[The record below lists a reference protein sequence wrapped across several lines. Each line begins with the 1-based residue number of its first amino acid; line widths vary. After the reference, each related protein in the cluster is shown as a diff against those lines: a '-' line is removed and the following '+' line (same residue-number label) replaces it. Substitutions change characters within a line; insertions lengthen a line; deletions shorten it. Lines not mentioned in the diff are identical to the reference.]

1 MPFDV
6 AEALKAGYSQQ
17 EIATFLGEQ
26 KKFDTQKA
34 FESGYSP
41 DEVISFL
48 NPKEQTTG
56 ERLKR
61 AAVKGFEAIPESAA
75 GIGLGVSSALGL
87 ESTGKQAEAIRKEA
101 KKEAEL
107 PQGITWDELEKTYGT
122 EGAFAALKKLPTYVA
137 EQILQSAPSMAIPL
151 AAGAAGAALSGPLA
165 PIVGPLTGIGAYGVQ
180 QFGSFM
186 QRQAQE
192 GATPETLAPGK
203 AALAAAATAPI
214 GYFAD
219 RFTLGMSKV
228 PTKVLGEEISKEL
241 AKRTSGVAGR
251 AATGA
256 SLGIIAEAPTEVLE
270 QAAERWQAGL
280 DLTGEEAKKE
290 YKEAFFGAAAVG
302 GVGGAAARVLRGA
315 PPEPEVAPPPV
326 APPPYAPEPSITG
339 TNTADM
345 IAALS
350 RPQNADMMAAIRGR
364 EEEQAAQAEAQRVE
378 EERAAAETKRLEE
391 EAQRVETARQMAAR
405 ERVRAMPGFT
415 GADTTNADILQAVRE
430 KQEAEAIALEKG
442 KEIEYRKILGT
453 TFSADPLQN
462 FRQQQAAI
470 DRLDYTTP
478 EMKKQI
484 PDIYDELKALSEEP
498 DTEAPPVTPPVT
510 TVTPPVTP
518 IAPPVASVVE
528 PIAPPVA
535 APIAPPVAP
544 PVVAPGAAPVAAPIA
559 PPVAPPVI
567 EEQQPIKQ
575 DKSLAS
581 QPTYTESTVLEVP
594 VPELT
599 LSKDVPQFKSD
610 ANQNGV
616 VQATKL
622 EGKFDRRLASPV
634 QVWQRNNGQLEVIS
648 GRHRLDLAQ
657 RSGEKTIPAQIYK
670 ESEGFN
676 ADMARMLDIE
686 LNVKDGRGKVKD
698 YVSFFKEFGLP
709 KEQAR
714 AEGLL
719 NTAIGRQAYEIA
731 DAGSPSLIAAHFN
744 KDITDDAATAIAI
757 NAPRDEAL
765 QNLGMQQ
772 VRDGKSINHAV
783 NFMRSAMAAGFKGK
797 EGSGDLFG
805 FDDSF
810 AKEAEAVTKEATK
823 QQREA
828 RQQLSAIKGAAK
840 SPEKARLGGV
850 DVKNLE
856 QTQAKIAELEKTINE
871 LENFHTN
878 PELYKKLRQAAGLEV
893 AEVAP
898 AVEEITTPAEEAS
911 EIKDLTIRD
920 KLKRIAKNIGVKVF
934 ETGGGYSAGSGVVSI
949 PTEDR
954 QVEGAQTPEHVFAH
968 ELGHA
973 VMQNRQMSY
982 NGMPNVEVEKWI
994 KGWSGIKNISKS
1006 FRPEMHKHPLPKFK
1020 RHANKPDEIIADAL
1034 GSFFLGESSRQ
1045 DIQPIIEAM
1054 NLNDFDLGLK
1064 EKPSQELVSPTPEA
1078 LKAQEERAKS
1088 EEKRIAAEKKA
1099 SDDKAKADA
1108 EVGEY
1113 KLAGSDRAADQDSD
1127 QEAMFSLL
1135 GKSEKQITAFEQ
1147 SLRTLLNKFG
1157 LKDVGLKL
1165 SEGMRD
1171 EGSYAAKL
1179 IQIAA
1184 DSASP
1189 IRTLRHEAIHALREL
1204 GFFTEGQWKSL
1215 SKMAKDKWIDQY
1227 LKQRNV
1233 DGKPL
1238 KAGEE
1243 SRYDAYMREYKGD
1256 MEKIT
1261 EEAVADAFADFE
1273 STKPPAGMLQS
1284 LLKRLSNLFQ
1294 SIKSALTKIE
1304 APEQIFAKVEKGA
1317 LKPEAERA
1325 PSESKS
1331 LRTSVESLKESA
1343 QKFLQTR
1350 QPLDRE
1356 ALSHVQDEDF
1366 KDALGTVFN
1375 PQRKTVI
1382 DKVEGMKD
1390 GFWRRVAQGVAD
1402 QYRTIKDYDPVSYM
1416 LARLSK
1422 TVDGALEGL
1431 MLHGHV
1437 FNDGGALNIRQ
1448 NTKGMLEAL
1457 KPLGKEVDSY
1467 QMWIALN
1474 RESKLPPEKRSPNI
1488 SALVPNKD
1496 LLVQGTLNGK
1506 PRLEVYQSVQK
1517 DKNALNKSVLD
1528 VALNAGI
1535 INSSAKDIAAI
1546 RNRTDL
1552 TDQQKQDKIDKIGP
1566 GAYEIFSNDIF
1577 YIPFY
1582 KEMEDGDVQSS
1593 ASAAGLDR
1601 QKFSAELKGMTDKP
1615 FGDLMENTLRNWS
1628 HILSAS
1634 MKNQAANSTINA
1646 TMKAGATIPNMKVG
1660 LAYRDGVVYS
1670 TKNDEVVG
1678 DGVLRPEQTSSEG
1691 KGMVKIM
1698 RDGHPMYFEVLDP
1711 MLLESI
1717 ISIGYMGPKSKFLE
1731 VARDF
1736 KNVLQFGVTI
1746 SPTFKVNNLIRD
1758 SISAMAVSALK
1769 KTPWANVAE
1778 GWAASRKN
1786 NPAHISALAG
1796 GAVFNFGSTYEGD
1809 QAKLIKQLI
1818 KQGVRPDSILDSPEK
1833 IKAGMKLLWNKYQ
1846 EFGNR
1851 SEAANRLALYNQLRA
1866 DRKDSKGNTVQGMS
1880 HMEASFQARDLLDFS
1895 MQGSWQA
1902 FRTVTMV
1909 VPFLNARVQGLYKL
1923 GRDGITPTTRVLYNT
1938 VTGKEITAS
1947 DRQKAYSFSVTTSAV
1962 ALASMAL
1969 YMAFKDDED
1978 FQKRDEWDRD
1988 NFWWIKIPGMEYALR
2003 VPKPFE
2009 VGAFGTLA
2017 ERTLEQIVDQGSEG
2031 KQFGSSIG
2039 RMLFDTFALNPTPQM
2054 FKPLI
2059 DLYANKDSFTG
2070 APIESAGME
2079 RLSKQERATDTTSPI
2094 AKLVGGMSSF
2104 LGEKGELSPVQVDY
2118 AIKSYFGWL
2127 GATAATTSMYATMPF
2142 REGAYPDTVWMDKAS
2157 LGLIKTLPSN
2167 QSRYTTAFY
2176 ESNKD
2181 ISQAFADMRH
2191 FAEAGESEKV
2201 ERILEEKGDKIAL
2214 AKFYDKTAKSMANI
2228 RKQIRMITNDES
2240 MSGADKREEIDRMK
2254 EIISMLSKQAEDT
2267 RKAMK

>member
-1 MPFDV
+1 M
-6 AEALKAGYSQQ
+6 
-17 EIATFLGEQ
+17 
-26 KKFDTQKA
+26 
-34 FESGYSP
+34 
-41 DEVISFL
+41 
-48 NPKEQTTG
+48 
-56 ERLKR
+56 
-61 AAVKGFEAIPESAA
+61 
-75 GIGLGVSSALGL
+75 
-87 ESTGKQAEAIRKEA
+87 
-101 KKEAEL
+101 
-107 PQGITWDELEKTYGT
+107 
-122 EGAFAALKKLPTYVA
+122 
-137 EQILQSAPSMAIPL
+137 
-151 AAGAAGAALSGPLA
+151 
-165 PIVGPLTGIGAYGVQ
+165 
-180 QFGSFM
+180 
-186 QRQAQE
+186 
-192 GATPETLAPGK
+192 
-203 AALAAAATAPI
+203 
-214 GYFAD
+214 
-219 RFTLGMSKV
+219 
-228 PTKVLGEEISKEL
+228 
-241 AKRTSGVAGR
+241 
-251 AATGA
+251 
-256 SLGIIAEAPTEVLE
+256 
-270 QAAERWQAGL
+270 
-280 DLTGEEAKKE
+280 
-290 YKEAFFGAAAVG
+290 
-302 GVGGAAARVLRGA
+302 
-315 PPEPEVAPPPV
+315 
-326 APPPYAPEPSITG
+326 
-339 TNTADM
+339 
-345 IAALS
+345 
-350 RPQNADMMAAIRGR
+350 
-364 EEEQAAQAEAQRVE
+364 
-378 EERAAAETKRLEE
+378 
-391 EAQRVETARQMAAR
+391 
-405 ERVRAMPGFT
+405 
-415 GADTTNADILQAVRE
+415 
-430 KQEAEAIALEKG
+430 
-442 KEIEYRKILGT
+442 
-453 TFSADPLQN
+453 
-462 FRQQQAAI
+462 
-470 DRLDYTTP
+470 
-478 EMKKQI
+478 
-484 PDIYDELKALSEEP
+484 
-498 DTEAPPVTPPVT
+498 
-510 TVTPPVTP
+510 
-518 IAPPVASVVE
+518 
-528 PIAPPVA
+528 
-535 APIAPPVAP
+535 
-544 PVVAPGAAPVAAPIA
+544 
-559 PPVAPPVI
+559 
-567 EEQQPIKQ
+567 
-575 DKSLAS
+575 
-581 QPTYTESTVLEVP
+581 
-594 VPELT
+594 
-599 LSKDVPQFKSD
+599 
-610 ANQNGV
+610 
-616 VQATKL
+616 
-622 EGKFDRRLASPV
+622 ASPV

-757 NAPRDEAL
+757 NAPKDEAL

-828 RQQLSAIKGAAK
+828 RQQLSAIRGAAK

-878 PELYKKLRQAAGLEV
+878 PELYKKLRQAAGLE
-893 AEVAP
+893 EG
-898 AVEEITTPAEEAS
+898 
-911 EIKDLTIRD
+911 L
-920 KLKRIAKNIGVKVF
+920 IA
-934 ETGGGYSAGSGVVSI
+934 
-949 PTEDR
+949 
-954 QVEGAQTPEHVFAH
+954 
-968 ELGHA
+968 
-973 VMQNRQMSY
+973 
-982 NGMPNVEVEKWI
+982 
-994 KGWSGIKNISKS
+994 
-1006 FRPEMHKHPLPKFK
+1006 
-1020 RHANKPDEIIADAL
+1020 
-1034 GSFFLGESSRQ
+1034 
-1045 DIQPIIEAM
+1045 
-1054 NLNDFDLGLK
+1054 
-1064 EKPSQELVSPTPEA
+1064 PTPEA

-1099 SDDKAKADA
+1099 ADDKAKADA
-1108 EVGEY
+1108 EVGEF

-1127 QEAMFSLL
+1127 QGQMFSLR
-1135 GKSEKQITAFEQ
+1135 GKPESQVTAFQET
-1147 SLRTLLNKFG
+1147 LRNLLNKFG
-1157 LKDVGLKL
+1157 LKDVGVNLI
-1165 SEGMRD
+1165 EGMRD
-1171 EGSYAAKL
+1171 EGSYASKL

-1184 DSASP
+1184 DSANP
-1189 IRTLRHEAIHALREL
+1189 IRTLRHEAVHALREL

-1317 LKPEAERA
+1317 LKPEAERTTT
-1325 PSESKS
+1325 ESKSLRDKATANFKRWFADSKVVDENGEPLVVYHGTPYDFVSGRSSATFNTTDFGALLGKGAYFTADPVDAEQYAGKSAFGGKPNIIPAYISLQNPYIAKSVLEKIPNQNELLKQGHDGVLLKNDDGSVKWAVAFKPTQIKSSIGNNGDYSLTDADIRKS

-1517 DKNALNKSVLD
+1517 DMNALNKSVLD

-1535 INSSAKDIAAI
+1535 INSSARDIAAI

-1552 TDQQKQDKIDKIGP
+1552 TDQQKQDKIDKIKP

-1646 TMKAGATIPNMKVG
+1646 TMKAGATIPNMRLG

-1809 QAKLIKQLI
+1809 QARLIKQLI

-1833 IKAGMKLLWNKYQ
+1833 IKAGMKLLWDKYQ

-1851 SEAANRLALYNQLRA
+1851 SEAANRLALYNQLRE
-1866 DRKDSKGNTVQGMS
+1866 KGMS

-1938 VTGKEITAS
+1938 ITGKEITAS

>member
-1 MPFDV
+1 MAYAIRLPDGTLVENIPDEVTPEAAKVRLLEQFPELRPKSAPFSLKDIGTAFGQGV
-6 AEALKAGYSQQ
+6 VGSAEALTNVAGAGNVASKY
-17 EIATFLGEQ
+17 LGEVSESLGKQ
-26 KKFDTQKA
+26 YTPERQAEMQRQQARAKKA
-34 FESGYSP
+34 EESGSTWEEIKAAAQGIYEAPLQS
-41 DEVISFL
+41 IAQGLGSFVPYAPAMVAGPAAAAL
-48 NPKEQTTG
+48 GLTG
-56 ERLKR
+56 RSLLAAEMVAK
-61 AAVKGFEAIPESAA
+61 AYAPVVGTAQGAGAVKGAIYDAVYKAEKESGVPEEDARQKADAAQEYAGKNLDEIALGGIFGLAASRSGAEKFLTKEGREKAAEKLLPRVGRAVLEESA
-75 GIGLGVSSALGL
+75 
-87 ESTGKQAEAIRKEA
+87 
-101 KKEAEL
+101 
-107 PQGITWDELEKTYGT
+107 T
-122 EGAFAALKKLPTYVA
+122 EGIQGGQ
-137 EQILQSAPSMAIPL
+137 ERL
-151 AAGAAGAALSGPLA
+151 AANIALQR
-165 PIVGPLTGIGAYGVQ
+165 TG
-180 QFGSFM
+180 
-186 QRQAQE
+186 R
-192 GATPETLAPGK
+192 
-203 AALAAAATAPI
+203 
-214 GYFAD
+214 D
-219 RFTLGMSKV
+219 V
-228 PTKVLGEEISKEL
+228 PTWQ
-241 AKRTSGVAGR
+241 GVAGQ
-251 AATGA
+251 AAQEAIVGGLTAGPVA
-256 SLGIIAEAPTEVLE
+256 ALGGRRPTEP
-270 QAAERWQAGL
+270 
-280 DLTGEEAKKE
+280 EA
-290 YKEAFFGAAAVG
+290 
-302 GVGGAAARVLRGA
+302 
-315 PPEPEVAPPPV
+315 APPPAVPPSPV
-326 APPPYAPEPSITG
+326 AEPSLTG
-339 TNTADM
+339 TAPAEM
-345 IAALS
+345 IEALS

-364 EEEQAAQAEAQRVE
+364 EEQQAAQAEAQRVE
-378 EERAAAETKRLEE
+378 EERATAETKRLED
-391 EAQRVETARQMAAR
+391 EAQRVETARQISER

-415 GADTTNADILQAVRE
+415 GADTTNAGILQAQRE
-430 KQEAEAIALEKG
+430 KEEAEAVALEKS
-442 KEIEYRKILGT
+442 KEVEYRKIIGT

-462 FRQQQAAI
+462 FRQQQAALQL
-470 DRLDYTTP
+470 LDYPTP
-478 EMKKQI
+478 EMKPQI
-484 PDIYDELKALSEEP
+484 PAIYEQIKALSEEP
-498 DTEAPPVTPPVT
+498 EAPPVTPPVT

-518 IAPPVASVVE
+518 AAPAAVE
-528 PIAPPVA
+528 PIAPV
-535 APIAPPVAP
+535 APPVAP
-544 PVVAPGAAPVAAPIA
+544 PVVAPIA

-567 EEQQPIKQ
+567 EEQQPVKQ

-757 NAPRDEAL
+757 NAPRNEAL

-828 RQQLSAIKGAAK
+828 RQQLSAIRGAAK

-878 PELYKKLRQAAGLEV
+878 PELYKKLRQAAGLE
-893 AEVAP
+893 
-898 AVEEITTPAEEAS
+898 
-911 EIKDLTIRD
+911 
-920 KLKRIAKNIGVKVF
+920 
-934 ETGGGYSAGSGVVSI
+934 
-949 PTEDR
+949 
-954 QVEGAQTPEHVFAH
+954 EG
-968 ELGHA
+968 
-973 VMQNRQMSY
+973 
-982 NGMPNVEVEKWI
+982 
-994 KGWSGIKNISKS
+994 
-1006 FRPEMHKHPLPKFK
+1006 
-1020 RHANKPDEIIADAL
+1020 
-1034 GSFFLGESSRQ
+1034 
-1045 DIQPIIEAM
+1045 
-1054 NLNDFDLGLK
+1054 
-1064 EKPSQELVSPTPEA
+1064 LVSPTPES

-1088 EEKRIAAEKKA
+1088 EEKRIAAEKKEA
-1099 SDDKAKADA
+1099 EDKAKADA

-1127 QEAMFSLL
+1127 QGQMFSLR
-1135 GKSEKQITAFEQ
+1135 GKPESQVTAFQET
-1147 SLRTLLNKFG
+1147 LRNLLNKFG
-1157 LKDVGLKL
+1157 LKDVGVNLI
-1165 SEGMRD
+1165 EGMRD
-1171 EGSYAAKL
+1171 EGSYASKL

-1184 DSASP
+1184 DSANP
-1189 IRTLRHEAIHALREL
+1189 IRTLRHESVHALREL
-1204 GFFTEGQWKSL
+1204 GFFTDAQWKSL

-1304 APEQIFAKVEKGA
+1304 APEQIFTKVEKGA

-1343 QKFLQTR
+1343 QKFLQKR

-1356 ALSHVQDEDF
+1356 ALSDIKDEDF
-1366 KDALGTVFN
+1366 KDALSGVFN
-1375 PQRKTVI
+1375 PQNKTVI

-1457 KPLGKEVDSY
+1457 KPLGKEVDRY
-1467 QMWIALN
+1467 QMWIAIN

-1517 DKNALNKSVLD
+1517 DMNALNKSVLD

-1535 INSSAKDIAAI
+1535 INSSARDIAEI
-1546 RNRTDL
+1546 RSRTDL
-1552 TDQQKQDKIDKIGP
+1552 TDQQKQDKIDKIKP

-1634 MKNQAANSTINA
+1634 MKNQAANSTVNA
-1646 TMKAGATIPNMKVG
+1646 TMKAGATIPSMKPY
-1660 LAYRDGVVYS
+1660 LRYQDGVVVS
-1670 TKNDEVVG
+1670 AETGNVIG
-1678 DGVLRPEQTSSEG
+1678 DGVLRPEQTQPG
-1691 KGMVKIM
+1691 KGMVKVM

-1736 KNVLQFGVTI
+1736 KNILQFGVTI

-1758 SISAMAVSALK
+1758 SISAMAVSDLK
-1769 KTPWANVAE
+1769 KNPFANIAE
-1778 GWAASRKN
+1778 GWIASRDN

-1809 QAKLIKQLI
+1809 QARLVKQLI
-1818 KQGVRPDSILDSPEK
+1818 KQGVRPDSILDSPDK
-1833 IKAGMKLLWNKYQ
+1833 IKAGMKLLWDKYQ

-1851 SEAANRLALYNQLRA
+1851 SEAANRLALYNQLRE
-1866 DRKDSKGNTVQGMS
+1866 KGMS

-2254 EIISMLSKQAEDT
+2254 EIISMLAQQAEDT